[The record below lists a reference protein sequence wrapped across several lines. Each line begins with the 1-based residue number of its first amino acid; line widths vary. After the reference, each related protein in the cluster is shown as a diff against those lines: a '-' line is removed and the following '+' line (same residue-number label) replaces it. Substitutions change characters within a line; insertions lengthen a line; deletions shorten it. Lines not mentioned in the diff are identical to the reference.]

1 MWLSISKILV
11 EKEDIRDLVSEMKF
25 RKMKFTT
32 YNSESLTRIYINII
46 DSGNKKISESWFRFV
61 GIIKLKNKPKVTN
74 SDIIRKMSSYSL
86 PKFRESDFITS
97 KKWKTGISNVPY
109 IFESST
115 TSIKY
120 FWEIGVEPE
129 VRGLIGNNGLLYIKY
144 PLVVKKGDKVPNP
157 KLILDSIITKLN
169 RGEYE

>member
-61 GIIKLKNKPKVTN
+61 GITKLKNKPKVTN
-74 SDIIRKMSSYSL
+74 SDIVRKMSSIPL
-86 PKFRESDFITS
+86 PRFKASDFITS
-97 KKWKTGISNVPY
+97 KEWKTGIPNVPY
-109 IFESST
+109 IFESPT
-115 TSIKY
+115 TSMKY
-120 FWEIGVEPE
+120 FWEVGVEPE
-129 VRGLIGNNGLLYIKY
+129 VRGLIGESGILHIKY
-144 PLVVKKGDKVPNP
+144 PLVVKAGDKVPNP
-157 KLILDSIITKLN
+157 KEILNSIVTKLN
-169 RGEYE
+169 RGEY